1 VEGLPVA
8 LTPLDYLA
16 AAAAAGAAGGI
27 NAIAGGGTLVSFSVL
42 LAVGVAPVTA
52 NVTNTVAL
60 VPAYLAGSWGQRDDL
75 RPQLRAARTLAAG
88 ALVGGLAGSV
98 LLVSIPP
105 NSFRVAAPYLILL
118 ACALLGGEARVKQH
132 LRPATA
138 DVPQGAAHT
147 RVIAATRSS
156 RTVAVSLAVLG
167 AAVYGGFFGAGLGI
181 MLLAVLGMF
190 SANPGVE
197 VNALKQALS
206 FVINLVAAG
215 FFLFSGRLN
224 TDLALAMAVGGVL
237 GGTVGSRLIRSIP
250 ERLLRRIVVLAGIT
264 VATVLWAA

>member
-1 VEGLPVA
+1 VA

-42 LAVGVAPVTA
+42 VALGVAPVTA

-75 RPQLRAARTLAAG
+75 RPQLSAARALAAG
-88 ALVGGLAGSV
+88 AFVGGLAGSV
-98 LLVSIPP
+98 LLLSIPP

-118 ACALLGGEARVKQH
+118 ACALLGGEDRIKQR
-132 LRPATA
+132 LRPRTA
-138 DVPQGAAHT
+138 ARPEAAGPT
-147 RVIAATRSS
+147 SAVAVTRSS
-156 RTVAVSLAVLG
+156 RTVVVTLAVFG
-167 AAVYGGFFGAGLGI
+167 AAIYGGFFGAGLGI
-181 MLLAVLGMF
+181 MLVAVLGMF

-206 FVINLVAAG
+206 FVINLIAAG
-215 FFLFSGRLN
+215 FFLFSARLN
-224 TDLALAMAVGGVL
+224 AELALAMAVAGML
-237 GGTVGSRLIRSIP
+237 GGTLGSRLVRSIP
-250 ERLLRRIVVLAGIT
+250 EKQLRRIVVLAGIT
-264 VATVLWAA
+264 VAMALWTA

>member
-1 VEGLPVA
+1 VA
-8 LTPLDYLA
+8 LTPLDYFA
-16 AAAAAGAAGGI
+16 AAAAAGTAGGV

-42 LAVGVAPVTA
+42 VAVGVAPVTA

-75 RPQLRAARTLAAG
+75 RPQLRAARALAAG
-88 ALVGGLAGSV
+88 AFVGGLAGSV

-118 ACALLGGEARVKQH
+118 ACALLGGEARIKQH
-132 LRPATA
+132 LRPGTP
-138 DVPQGAAHT
+138 DKPQGAG
-147 RVIAATRSS
+147 ATRTIATRGST
-156 RTVAVSLAVLG
+156 RTVVVTLAVFG
-167 AAVYGGFFGAGLGI
+167 AAIYGGFFGAGLGI
-181 MLLAVLGMF
+181 MLVAVLGVF
-190 SANPGVE
+190 NANPGVE

-224 TDLALAMAVGGVL
+224 ADLALAMAVGGIL
-237 GGTVGSRLIRSIP
+237 GGTVGSRLVRSIP
-250 ERLLRRIVVLAGIT
+250 EKQLRRVVVFAGMT
-264 VATVLWAA
+264 VAMALLAS